1 MTPNFI
7 AHVRTLCLLLAFSVL
22 AQTPGTAATSNAST
36 SPADAVTPAAVKHPA
51 AALQAVPHALKPL
64 VIAHRGASGY
74 TPEHSQRAYELAL
87 LQGADVVELDLVV
100 SRDRQLLVRHENE
113 LSHST
118 NVAQLPQFASR
129 KTKKRVDGI
138 WQEGWF
144 AEDFTLAELKQ
155 LHLRETKANER
166 PANVAQNDRYALL
179 SLADVLAW
187 NATQW
192 QQGRRFQLYMELK
205 HPSFFR
211 HEAAPFQADIAALL
225 LTQLQQQPLPAGQRL
240 FIESFEATPLQFLA
254 TQRATLPFPVT
265 LVQLIGD
272 TSGQSTLPNDNFSY
286 PWDEVLASGLLPA
299 SDAAS
304 AAGVSAAAG
313 MGNAAGAGHV
323 TGESKAALPTY
334 DQMVT
339 PEGLAKV
346 RQYADAIGPWRD
358 NIYPYAGGPVA
369 PWLALA
375 KQLGLQVHPYTY
387 RAEASFLQQH
397 PNGQRISM
405 CQELQWLFSLQLID
419 GVFADQPDVA
429 IQARDGQCPR

>member
-1 MTPNFI
+1 MTPNFT
-7 AHVRTLCLLLAFSVL
+7 AHLRTLCLVL
-22 AQTPGTAATSNAST
+22 GFGTAAALAHATAAASA
-36 SPADAVTPAAVKHPA
+36 ADSVTPAAVKQPA
-51 AALQAVPHALKPL
+51 AAHLANKPNAIKPL

-74 TPEHSQRAYELAL
+74 APEHSQRAYEIAL

-100 SRDRQLLVRHENE
+100 SRDQQLLVRHENE

-129 KTKKRVDGI
+129 KTKKRIDGI

-155 LHLRETKANER
+155 LTLRETKAKER
-166 PANVAQNDRYALL
+166 PANEAQNDQYALL

-187 NATQW
+187 NAAQW

-205 HPSFFR
+205 HPSFFSR
-211 HEAAPFQADIAALL
+211 EAAPFQANVAALL

-254 TQRATLPFPVT
+254 HQRATLAFPVT

-272 TSGQSTLPNDNFSY
+272 TSGRSTLPQDNFSY

-304 AAGVSAAAG
+304 A
-313 MGNAAGAGHV
+313 GNAASVGNLAG
-323 TGESKAALPTY
+323 TGKAELPTY
-334 DQMVT
+334 AQMVT
-339 PEGLAKV
+339 PAGLAKV

-358 NIYPYAGGPVA
+358 NLYAYAGAPLA
-369 PWLALA
+369 PWLAQA

-387 RAEASFLQQH
+387 RAETSFLQQG
-397 PNGQRISM
+397 PDGQRISM

-429 IQARDGQCPR
+429 VQARDGRCTD

>member
-1 MTPNFI
+1 MTPNFT
-7 AHVRTLCLLLAFSVL
+7 AHLRTLCLVL
-22 AQTPGTAATSNAST
+22 GFGTAAALAHATTAASA
-36 SPADAVTPAAVKHPA
+36 ADSVIPAAVKQPA
-51 AALQAVPHALKPL
+51 AAHPANKPHAIKPL

-74 TPEHSQRAYELAL
+74 APEHSQRAYEIAL

-100 SRDRQLLVRHENE
+100 SRDQQLLVRHENE

-129 KTKKRVDGI
+129 KTKKRIDGI

-155 LHLRETKANER
+155 LTLRETKAKER
-166 PANVAQNDRYALL
+166 PANVAQNDHYALL

-187 NATQW
+187 NAAQW

-205 HPSFFR
+205 HPSFFSR
-211 HEAAPFQADIAALL
+211 EAAPFQANVAALL
-225 LTQLQQQPLPAGQRL
+225 LAQLQQQPLPAGQRL

-254 TQRATLPFPVT
+254 HQRATLAFPVT

-272 TSGQSTLPNDNFSY
+272 TSGRSTLPQDNFSY

-299 SDAAS
+299 SDAAR
-304 AAGVSAAAG
+304 ADNLAG
-313 MGNAAGAGHV
+313 
-323 TGESKAALPTY
+323 TGKAVLPTY
-334 DQMVT
+334 AQMVT
-339 PEGLAKV
+339 PAGLAKV

-358 NIYPYAGGPVA
+358 NLYAYAGAPLA
-369 PWLALA
+369 PWLAQA

-387 RAEASFLQQH
+387 RAESSFLQRR
-397 PNGQRISM
+397 PDGKAIGL
-405 CQELQWLFSLQLID
+405 CQELQWLFRSQLVN
-419 GVFADQPDVA
+419 GVFTDQPDIA
-429 IQARDGQCPR
+429 IAARDHDCAGN